1 MKIPPAHPNS
11 TARKTSA
18 LSTSR
23 LSHLPKLYQ
32 CRQDTWK
39 LLESKD
45 LAAEDLEG
53 IQRITP
59 ALNLLRC
66 LWGCSSLKVKL
77 FSKKKI
83 QLHMPMDLFDPT
95 AVSRL
100 GTQSNNRERTANALG
115 TEVIRLF

>member
-11 TARKTSA
+11 TAQKTSA
-18 LSTSR
+18 LSASC

-66 LWGCSSLKVKL
+66 LWGSSSLKVKL
-77 FSKKKI
+77 FSEKKKYSPTCLWIYLI
-83 QLHMPMDLFDPT
+83 Q
-95 AVSRL
+95 
-100 GTQSNNRERTANALG
+100 QQ
-115 TEVIRLF
+115 